1 MEITLVLSRLIFMM
15 VIAVRDS
22 VIILLATCS
31 LRSGADVTLQFEDQE
46 RIDSIRSLT
55 MAYPGVSDV
64 EVWDLRSVSMRPAA
78 QPESEDDQ
86 DSTVFGVPLPT
97 DLYGY
102 QLLAGRWLDPQD
114 TYAIV
119 LNQHLANDVGVGVG
133 DWVTVK
139 YDDKRSRDWQ
149 VVGLVFD
156 PVITN
161 SANVP
166 LNVICDIHQV
176 GRSSSVWIRLENQD
190 QEAQIAIAKDL
201 RAYFEKNNVDIS
213 AQRGVFGVGGDAT
226 VETARAIINQFNFVV
241 ILLAVMAIIIGL
253 VGSIALSGALSLSVM
268 ERIREIGVL
277 RAIGASNWQVARLF
291 IGEGL
296 ILGWLSWLIALPLSI
311 PAGKLMVVALG
322 SAFQIELVYKY
333 SPIGAVLWLAIITV
347 LSVLASWI
355 PARGATRV
363 SVRQSLAYQ

>member
-1 MEITLVLSRLIFMM
+1 VLFEIL
-15 VIAVRDS
+15 
-22 VIILLATCS
+22 
-31 LRSGADVTLQFEDQE
+31 GADVTLLFEDLE
-46 RIDSIRSLT
+46 RIDSIRTLT
-55 MAYPGVSDV
+55 LAYPGVEDV
-64 EVWDLRSVSMRPAA
+64 EVWDLRNVTMRPAG

-119 LNQHLANDVGVGVG
+119 LNKNLEDDVGVGVG

-161 SANVP
+161 SANVS
-166 LNVICDIHQV
+166 LDVILRDVHQV
-176 GRSSSVWIRLENQD
+176 GRSSSVWISLENQD
-190 QEAQIAIAKDL
+190 PDAQIAIAKDL

-311 PAGKLMVVALG
+311 PAGKLMVTALG

-333 SPIGAVLWLAIITV
+333 SPNGAVLWLAIITV
-347 LSVLASWI
+347 LSILASWI